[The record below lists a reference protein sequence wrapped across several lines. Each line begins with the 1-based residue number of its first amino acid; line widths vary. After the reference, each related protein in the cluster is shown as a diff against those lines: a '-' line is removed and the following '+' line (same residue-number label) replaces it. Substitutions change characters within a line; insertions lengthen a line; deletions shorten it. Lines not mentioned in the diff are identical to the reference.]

1 MGATAG
7 EMECHCPQFIKSIRS
22 LLGEPVPLVA
32 TVALRGGGFI
42 AEVKKRPDVQV
53 VEVTQAN
60 RGELPAQIA
69 AWVKESASRANTP

>member
-7 EMECHCPQFIKSIRS
+7 EMECHCPEFLATMRR
-22 LLGEPVPLVA
+22 LLGGPIPVVA

-42 AEVKKRPDVQV
+42 AEVKQRPDVQV

>member
-1 MGATAG
+1 MTLG
-7 EMECHCPQFIKSIRS
+7 
-22 LLGEPVPLVA
+22 LLG
-32 TVALRGGGFI
+32 GGGASIPLQPDCAGDSRRHLKMWEPGSPAF
-42 AEVKKRPDVQV
+42 EVLKQRPDVQV